1 MMRIL
6 VNAGPTREH
15 IDTVRYISNASS
27 GRMGYAI
34 AARAA
39 ELGHTVTLVAGP
51 VGLAPPRG
59 VHHIEVVSAAEMF
72 DACVRAFADCDA
84 AVLTA
89 AVCDYRPA
97 VRHEQKL
104 KKQAVPLTLAL
115 EPTPDIAAHLG
126 AAKGSRVVVAF
137 ALEDHDAQAHAER
150 KLREKQADAIILNSP
165 DNIGGDHA
173 GISILT
179 ADGQWSP
186 TIEGTK
192 DEVAAEILRL
202 VGQLCRRT

>member
-1 MMRIL
+1 MRIL
-6 VNAGPTREH
+6 VNAGPTREY

-39 ELGHTVTLVAGP
+39 EAGHTVTLVSGP
-51 VGLAPPRG
+51 VNLAPPQG
-59 VHHIEVVSAAEMF
+59 VQCVDVVSAAEMF
-72 DACVRAFADCDA
+72 DACVRAFDECDA

-97 VRHEQKL
+97 VRHEKKL
-104 KKQAVPLTLAL
+104 KKQSVPLTLAL

-126 AAKGSRVVVAF
+126 AEKGSRVIVAF
-137 ALEDHDAQAHAER
+137 ALEDHDARAHAER
-150 KLREKQADAIILNSP
+150 KLRRKHSDAIILNTP
-165 DNIGGDHA
+165 ETIGAEHA
-173 GISILT
+173 TFFILT

-186 TIEGTK
+186 AITGTK
-192 DEVAAEILRL
+192 DEVAAEIVRL
-202 VGQLCRRT
+202 VAQLCRRS

>member
-1 MMRIL
+1 MIRIL
-6 VNAGPTREH
+6 VNAGPTREY
-15 IDTVRYISNASS
+15 IDTIRYISNASS

-34 AARAA
+34 AARAV
-39 ELGHTVTLVAGP
+39 EQGHTVTLVSGP
-51 VGLAPPRG
+51 VSLAPPRG
-59 VHHIEVVSAAEMF
+59 VHHIAVVSAEEMA
-72 DACVRAFADCDA
+72 DACTRAFDDCDA

-104 KKQAVPLTLAL
+104 KKKTIPLTLAL
-115 EPTPDIAAHLG
+115 EPTPDIAARLG
-126 AAKGSRVVVAF
+126 AVKGTRVVVAF
-137 ALEDHDAQAHAER
+137 ALEDHDAQEHAQR
-150 KLREKQADAIILNSP
+150 KLREKHADAIILNTP

-186 TIEGTK
+186 IIHGTK
-192 DEVAAEILRL
+192 SEIAIEIRRL
-202 VGQLCRRT
+202 LGQLCRRS